1 KNLEEGRCLHAGIKR
16 TDLSRDSY
24 LNNLLIA
31 MYGRHGSPADAR
43 DVFDKL
49 GASTTIFSWN
59 LLITAFVSSAKTQ
72 DAAAAFSRM
81 PQHDVVSWNAVLS
94 AYTRSGRTPMARQL
108 FDSMPQ
114 RSVVS
119 WTTMITAYTESRHL
133 SNAKSFFYK
142 MPQHNKTG
150 LLEKVVILFDR
161 VPQCNMS
168 SCNSTLVAY
177 VQCGYLDQAH
187 KLFARIPDR
196 DLASWSIMI
205 LGCAGNRQERL
216 ALEHFGEMLL
226 EGIKCDEITM
236 LGVLSACNHLGLIQE
251 GVSYFVMMVAELGI
265 DPFVEHFSSLV
276 DLLARVGQLREAHDL
291 LRNMPFVPDP
301 AACCS
306 MLGACRTHGDVELGA
321 YTAANEEFGIEPH
334 HPSPYLLLSSM

>member
-1 KNLEEGRCLHAGIKR
+1 MLQALTQHAGSSQAKVLFDGMQERDNTIWNTVLNAYALEESLELAEEILAKMPLQCK
-16 TDLSRDSY
+16 
-24 LNNLLIA
+24 
-31 MYGRHGSPADAR
+31 
-43 DVFDKL
+43 
-49 GASTTIFSWN
+49 FSWTIM
-59 LLITAFVSSAKTQ
+59 LLAYARASLLDKAKQ
-72 DAAAAFSRM
+72 LFDVMAER
-81 PQHDVVSWNAVLS
+81 DVVSWNALIQAS
-94 AYTRSGRTPMARQL
+94 A
-108 FDSMPQ
+108 
-114 RSVVS
+114 
-119 WTTMITAYTESRHL
+119 ES
-133 SNAKSFFYK
+133 
-142 MPQHNKTG
+142 G

-334 HPSPYLLLSSM
+334 HPSPYLFLSSMKH

>member
-1 KNLEEGRCLHAGIKR
+1 
-16 TDLSRDSY
+16 
-24 LNNLLIA
+24 

-59 LLITAFVSSAKTQ
+59 LLITAFVSSGKTQ

-114 RSVVS
+114 RS
-119 WTTMITAYTESRHL
+119 
-133 SNAKSFFYK
+133 
-142 MPQHNKTG
+142 
-150 LLEKVVILFDR
+150 
-161 VPQCNMS
+161 
-168 SCNSTLVAY
+168 
-177 VQCGYLDQAH
+177 
-187 KLFARIPDR
+187 
-196 DLASWSIMI
+196 
-205 LGCAGNRQERL
+205 
-216 ALEHFGEMLL
+216 
-226 EGIKCDEITM
+226 GIKCDEITM

-334 HPSPYLLLSSM
+334 HPSPYLFLSSMKH